1 MINTNIYGTYISSFK
16 YYGLAMTDCKRTV
29 FYVSDGTGITAET
42 LGQTLL
48 TQFPNYEFEQINM
61 PFVNTTEKAINAV
74 RTINENAKI
83 NCGKPFVFCT
93 IISDKLREE
102 LKKSESLFF
111 DFFETF
117 MTPMEK
123 ELDAE
128 SAHTVGR
135 SHGMSDSKVYLDR
148 MNAVNYAVDNDDG
161 ITTRHYGNADII
173 IVGVSRSGKT
183 PVSLYMALQYGIR
196 AANYPLTEEDL
207 DKTTLPSSLEQYRD
221 KIVGLVIDPIRLQ
234 KIRFERRPNS
244 RYSSMPQ
251 CKHEV
256 MAIKKIFKRE
266 RINYVDSTAMS
277 IEEISTTIIQNAGLK
292 KSIRK

>member
-1 MINTNIYGTYISSFK
+1 
-16 YYGLAMTDCKRTV
+16 MTKCKRTV

-48 TQFPNYEFEQINM
+48 TQFPDYEFEQVNL
-61 PFVNTTEKAINAV
+61 PFVNTVEKAINTV
-74 RTINENAKI
+74 RTINENAKA

-93 IISDKLREE
+93 IISDQLRET
-102 LKKSESLFF
+102 LKESNSLYF
-111 DFFETF
+111 DFFENF
-117 MTPMEK
+117 VTPMEQ
-123 ELDAE
+123 ELGAK

-161 ITTRHYGNADII
+161 ITTRHYGNADVII
-173 IVGVSRSGKT
+173 IGVSRSGKT
-183 PVSLYMALQYGIR
+183 PVSLYLALQYGIR
-196 AANYPLTEEDL
+196 AANYPLTDEDL
-207 DKTTLPSSLEQYRD
+207 DNTILPSSLEPYRE
-221 KIVGLVIDPIRLQ
+221 KIFGLVIDPIRLQ

-251 CKHEV
+251 CNQEI
-256 MAIKKIFKRE
+256 MAIKKILKRE
-266 RINYVDSTAMS
+266 RISFVDSTAMS
-277 IEEISTTIIQNAGLK
+277 IEEIATTIIQNAGLK

>member
-1 MINTNIYGTYISSFK
+1 
-16 YYGLAMTDCKRTV
+16 MTDCKRTV

-48 TQFPNYEFEQINM
+48 TQFPGVEFEQVNL
-61 PFVNTTEKAINAV
+61 PFINTTEKAINAV
-74 RTINENAKI
+74 RTINENART

-93 IISDKLREE
+93 VISDKLRDE
-102 LKKSESLFF
+102 LKQSNSLFF

-117 MTPMEK
+117 MTPMEQ
-123 ELDAE
+123 ELGSK

-161 ITTRHYGNADII
+161 VTTRHYGNADVII
-173 IVGVSRSGKT
+173 IGVSRSGKT

-196 AANYPLTEEDL
+196 AANYPLTDEDL
-207 DKTTLPSSLEQYRD
+207 ERTMLPSSLEPYRD
-221 KIVGLVIDPIRLQ
+221 KIFGLVIDPIRLQ

-244 RYSSMPQ
+244 RYSSMGQ

-266 RINYVDSTAMS
+266 RINFVDSTAMS

-292 KSIRK
+292 KCVRK

>member
-1 MINTNIYGTYISSFK
+1 
-16 YYGLAMTDCKRTV
+16 MTKCKRTV

-48 TQFPNYEFEQINM
+48 TQFPDYEFEQVNL
-61 PFVNTTEKAINAV
+61 PFVNTTEKAINTV
-74 RTINENAKI
+74 RTINENAKS

-93 IISDKLREE
+93 IISDQLREI
-102 LKKSESLFF
+102 LKESDSLYF

-117 MTPMEK
+117 VTPMEQ
-123 ELDAE
+123 ELGAK

-161 ITTRHYGNADII
+161 ITTRHYGNADVII
-173 IVGVSRSGKT
+173 IGVSRSGKT
-183 PVSLYMALQYGIR
+183 PVSLYLALQYGIR
-196 AANYPLTEEDL
+196 AANYPLTDEDL
-207 DKTTLPSSLEQYRD
+207 DNTILPSSLEPYRD
-221 KIVGLVIDPIRLQ
+221 KIFGLVIDPIRLQ

-251 CKHEV
+251 CNYEV
-256 MAIKKIFKRE
+256 AAIKKILKRE
-266 RINYVDSTAMS
+266 RVNFVDSTAMS
-277 IEEISTTIIQNAGLK
+277 IEEISATIIQNADLK

>member
-1 MINTNIYGTYISSFK
+1 MSNCI
-16 YYGLAMTDCKRTV
+16 RTV
-29 FYVSDGTGITAET
+29 FYISDGTGITAET

-48 TQFPNYEFEQINM
+48 TQFPNVEFEQVNM
-61 PFVNTTEKAINAV
+61 PFINTTEKAINAV
-74 RTINENAKI
+74 RTINENAK
-83 NCGKPFVFCT
+83 NSCGKPFVFCT
-93 IISDKLREE
+93 IISDHLREV
-102 LKKSESLFF
+102 LKECDALFF

-123 ELDAE
+123 ELESE

-135 SHGMSDSKVYLDR
+135 SHGMSDSKRYLDR

-161 ITTRHYGNADII
+161 ITTRHYGNADVII
-173 IVGVSRSGKT
+173 IGVSRSGKT
-183 PVSLYMALQYGIR
+183 PVSLYLALQHGIR
-196 AANYPLTEEDL
+196 AANYPLTDDDL
-207 DKTTLPSSLEQYRD
+207 ESNMLPSALEPYRN
-221 KIVGLVIDPIRLQ
+221 KIFGLVIDPIRLQ

-244 RYSSMPQ
+244 KYSSMGQ

-266 RINYVDSTAMS
+266 RINFVDSTAMS

-292 KSIRK
+292 KYIRK

>member
-1 MINTNIYGTYISSFK
+1 
-16 YYGLAMTDCKRTV
+16 MTKCKRTV

-48 TQFPNYEFEQINM
+48 TQFPDYEFEQVNL
-61 PFVNTTEKAINAV
+61 PFVNTTEKAINTV
-74 RTINENAKI
+74 RTINENAKS

-93 IISDKLREE
+93 IISDQLREV
-102 LKKSESLFF
+102 LKESNSLYF
-111 DFFETF
+111 DFFENF
-117 MTPMEK
+117 VTPMEQ
-123 ELDAE
+123 ELGAK

-161 ITTRHYGNADII
+161 ITTRHYGNADVII
-173 IVGVSRSGKT
+173 IGVSRSGKT
-183 PVSLYMALQYGIR
+183 PVSLYLALQYGIR
-196 AANYPLTEEDL
+196 AANYPLTDEDL
-207 DKTTLPSSLEQYRD
+207 ETTILPSSLEPYRD
-221 KIVGLVIDPIRLQ
+221 KIFGLVIDPTRLQ

-251 CKHEV
+251 CNHEI
-256 MAIKKIFKRE
+256 MAIKKILKRE
-266 RINYVDSTAMS
+266 RISFVDSTAMS
-277 IEEISTTIIQNAGLK
+277 IEEIATTIIQNADLK